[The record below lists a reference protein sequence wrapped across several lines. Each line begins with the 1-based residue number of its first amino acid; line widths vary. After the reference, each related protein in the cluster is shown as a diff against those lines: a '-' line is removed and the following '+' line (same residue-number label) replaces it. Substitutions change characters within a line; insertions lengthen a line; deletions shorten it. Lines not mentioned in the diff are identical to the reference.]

1 MAERA
6 RELIHNTGIF
16 AIGSLSTKLLS
27 LLMVPLYTTVLSTAD
42 YGTVDVIGTFT
53 GLLAPLV
60 TLSVYDAVFRWAL
73 DDANDASTAF
83 SNALVVWASSMLI
96 FSSICVG
103 LAALGVAH
111 IGYFWFMVVLGSLG
125 AICSSLVR
133 GLGYVK
139 LFTVAGIVSS
149 VVFMTLNLVFL
160 LQLELGLTGYLL
172 ASAISAAVSV
182 LVVALGAQVWQYW
195 QVTVVRPARMQQL
208 LVYSLPL
215 VPNALSWWGV
225 ASANR
230 VVLLT
235 FAGVAANGL
244 YAVANKLPSLINLVY
259 GAFLQSWQMAAV
271 KSYDDQD
278 AGAYYTKT
286 FDIVARLQLLM
297 VMALLCVTQFVFA
310 TWIAPTYWQAWQAV
324 PGLLLTVVYTN
335 MSAMVGATYLAAKR
349 TRGLFLTTVYGAVIS
364 IGLSVVSVPFLG
376 IIGASLASCVG
387 FAAVLGIR
395 LYETRRFVGIRVTWS
410 AMLKYHLVIGL
421 QIGLMCL
428 LPVGW
433 LQGACL
439 SLLMVGLIWSDWPYY
454 QRLFVT
460 LTNKR

>member
-6 RELIHNTGIF
+6 RELIRNTGIF

-111 IGYFWFMVVLGSLG
+111 IGYFWFRVVLGSLG

-172 ASAISAAVSV
+172 ASAISATVS
-182 LVVALGAQVWQYW
+182 LLIVAFGARVWQYW
-195 QVTVVRPARMQQL
+195 QATVVQPACMQQL

-297 VMALLCVTQFVFA
+297 VMALLCVTQFVLA
-310 TWIAPTYWQAWQAV
+310 TWIAPAYWQAWQAV

-433 LQGACL
+433 MQGVCL

>member
-6 RELIHNTGIF
+6 RELIRNTGIF

-111 IGYFWFMVVLGSLG
+111 IGCFWFMVVLGSLG

-410 AMLKYHLVIGL
+410 AMLKYYLVIGL

>member
-6 RELIHNTGIF
+6 RELIRNTGIF

-96 FSSICVG
+96 FSSICIG

-111 IGYFWFMVVLGSLG
+111 IGYFWFMVVLGILG

-172 ASAISAAVSV
+172 ASAISAAVSL
-182 LVVALGAQVWQYW
+182 LVVALGARVWQYW
-195 QVTVVRPARMQQL
+195 QVTVVQPARMQQL

-349 TRGLFLTTVYGAVIS
+349 TRGLLLTTVYGAVIS

>member
-6 RELIHNTGIF
+6 RELIRNTGVF

-111 IGYFWFMVVLGSLG
+111 IGCFWFMVVLGSLG

-172 ASAISAAVSV
+172 ASAISAAVS
-182 LVVALGAQVWQYW
+182 LLAVAFGARVWQYW
-195 QVTVVRPARMQQL
+195 HATGVRPARMQQL

-230 VVLLT
+230 IVLLT

-278 AGAYYTKT
+278 AGDYYTKT

-324 PGLLLTVVYTN
+324 PGL
-335 MSAMVGATYLAAKR
+335 
-349 TRGLFLTTVYGAVIS
+349 FLTTVYGAVIS
-364 IGLSVVSVPFLG
+364 IGLSVVSVPLFG

-395 LYETRRFVGIRVTWS
+395 LYETRRFVGIRMTWS

-439 SLLMVGLIWSDWPYY
+439 SLLMMGLLWSDWPYY